1 MSLLALSLI
10 VALQRRLIYQPWRE
24 PVLHSM
30 AGASAERLKDV
41 EIVTADGL
49 RLKGWHVAA
58 GPVINGPDAAR
69 RLVIYFQGNA
79 AHRGRRSPQFTMFS
93 DLGCEVLIVDY
104 RGYGE
109 NPGRPDE
116 QGLYNDARAI
126 WRYAIE
132 TLKFDPGQ
140 IVLFGESLG
149 GGVAVAL
156 GEELCR
162 SGVVPGGIVLRATF
176 SSLVDA
182 ARFHYPY
189 LPVSWALVDRYP
201 SIDRIREI
209 TCPLLVMHGDQ
220 DRIVPFEQAEQL
232 FAAAAEESANG
243 AGKKFVRLAGA
254 GHNDILYVA
263 AEQVEDALREFLHAL
278 R

>member
-1 MSLLALSLI
+1 MTLLALTLI
-10 VALQRRLIYQPWRE
+10 VLLQRKLIYQPWQQ
-24 PVLHSM
+24 PVLPAM
-30 AGASAERLKDV
+30 AGDSADRLEDV
-41 EIVTADGL
+41 EIPTADGL
-49 RLKGWHVAA
+49 LLKGWHVASRPRIEA
-58 GPVINGPDAAR
+58 PEAPR

-116 QGLYNDARAI
+116 QGLYHDARAS
-126 WRYAIE
+126 WKYATE
-132 TLKFDPGQ
+132 RLGFTADQ

-156 GEELCR
+156 AEELCR
-162 SGVVPGGIVLRATF
+162 SGVVPGGVVLRATF

-201 SIDRIREI
+201 SIDRIPHV

-220 DRIVPFEQAEQL
+220 DRIVPYTQAEEL
-232 FAAAAEESANG
+232 FAAAPKESANG
-243 AGKKFVRLAGA
+243 IGKQLVRLHGA

-263 AEQVEDALREFLHAL
+263 ADQVEASLRAYLQTL
-278 R
+278 P